1 MKYDIEK
8 LYKNQEQLYF
18 LKEFNGYLR
27 LANLIS
33 RDFLKINE
41 VDEVNAF
48 MNVKKNCVSIKKK
61 KYETKNIVNSLSN
74 EIINNQDKLN
84 DKNIEKNIEKISS
97 EIINEVIDE
106 NENDENKK
114 DKDNKDKNKDK
125 MEKKL
130 FNDLKNDHYK
140 IL

>member
-48 MNVKKNCVSIKKK
+48 MNVKKNCVSIKIKKINEKK
-61 KYETKNIVNSLSN
+61 KIVSSLSN

-84 DKNIEKNIEKISS
+84 DKNIEKNIEKIFR
-97 EIINEVIDE
+97 N
-106 NENDENKK
+106 
-114 DKDNKDKNKDK
+114 
-125 MEKKL
+125 
-130 FNDLKNDHYK
+130 YK
-140 IL
+140 